1 MIKILTDWVASIPAD
16 VAREA
21 GIDVVTLFVNR
32 EGCEYAD
39 SEMDLDAFYAD
50 IYDMVDN
57 IPTSSQPSQH
67 TLETVFEEAAR
78 AGDEVLGI
86 FISSELSGTYEGAVR
101 AARAVK
107 ARNIDFTYVI
117 VDSTSCG
124 YDEAWPVFDAV
135 AARDAGEDLAGCAA
149 AALRGIESTR
159 FLFTPETLTFLQ
171 RGGRIGNAAALLGN
185 LIQLSPVLTVS
196 DGKADTFA
204 KVRTRKKA
212 LDRIVTEFKKD
223 VEQHGLKHV
232 VVHYIGDKAPA
243 VAWAREVVEPLI
255 GRTVSVLPVSPVI
268 GLHVGPAVGL
278 AYECASALAGKIS
291 ACAGA
296 RLRFVES
303 RDRPIPHAK
312 PLRKRETLMQH
323 KCNLIIDSCC
333 DLPFEVVDREGVELY
348 WFPTS

>member
-1 MIKILTDWVASIPAD
+1 MIKILTDSVASIPAD

-67 TLETVFEEAAR
+67 TLEAVFEEAAR

-107 ARNIDFTYVI
+107 ARN
-117 VDSTSCG
+117 
-124 YDEAWPVFDAV
+124 DEAWPVFDAV

-291 ACAGA
+291 GPVQARACA
-296 RLRFVES
+296 S
-303 RDRPIPHAK
+303 
-312 PLRKRETLMQH
+312 
-323 KCNLIIDSCC
+323 
-333 DLPFEVVDREGVELY
+333 
-348 WFPTS
+348 

>member
-1 MIKILTDWVASIPAD
+1 MIKILTDSVASIPAD
-16 VAREA
+16 AAREA
-21 GIDVVTLFVNR
+21 GIDVITLYVNR
-32 EGCEYAD
+32 DGRELAD
-39 SEMDLDAFYAD
+39 ADMDLDAFYAD

-57 IPTSSQPSQH
+57 IPTSSQPSQAA
-67 TLETVFEEAAR
+67 LEAVFEEAAQ
-78 AGDEVLGI
+78 AGDEVLGV
-86 FISSELSGTYEGAVR
+86 FISTGLSGAYEGAVR
-101 AARAVK
+101 AARAVA
-107 ARNIDFTYVI
+107 ARNIGFSYAL
-117 VDSTSCG
+117 VDSSSCG

-135 AARDAGEDLAGCAA
+135 AARAAGEDLDGCTRAV
-149 AALRGIESTR
+149 LKGIESTR

-171 RGGRIGNAAALLGN
+171 KGGRIGNAAALLGN

-196 DGKADTFA
+196 DGKATTLA

-291 ACAGA
+291 GPVQARACA
-296 RLRFVES
+296 S
-303 RDRPIPHAK
+303 
-312 PLRKRETLMQH
+312 
-323 KCNLIIDSCC
+323 
-333 DLPFEVVDREGVELY
+333 
-348 WFPTS
+348 

>member
-1 MIKILTDWVASIPAD
+1 MIKILTDSVASIPAD

-67 TLETVFEEAAR
+67 TLEAVFEEAAR

-101 AARAVK
+101 AARAVKARNIDFTYVIVDAARAVK

-291 ACAGA
+291 GPVQARACA
-296 RLRFVES
+296 S
-303 RDRPIPHAK
+303 
-312 PLRKRETLMQH
+312 
-323 KCNLIIDSCC
+323 
-333 DLPFEVVDREGVELY
+333 
-348 WFPTS
+348 

>member
-1 MIKILTDWVASIPAD
+1 MVRIITDSVASIPAD

-21 GIDVVTLFVNR
+21 GIDIVTLYVNR
-32 EGCEYAD
+32 DGTEYAD
-39 SEMDLDAFYAD
+39 ASMDLDVFYAD
-50 IYDMVDN
+50 IYDMVDD

-67 TLETVFEEAAR
+67 TLEELFEASAK
-78 AGDEVLGI
+78 AGEEVLGI
-86 FISSELSGTYEGAVR
+86 FISTGLSGTFDGAVR

-107 ARNIDFTYVI
+107 SRNIDFACTLI
-117 VDSTSCG
+117 DSTSCG

-135 AARDAGEDLAGCAA
+135 EARDAGAGLAGCTK
-149 AALRGIESTR
+149 AALAGMESTR

-171 RGGRIGNAAALLGN
+171 KGGRIGGAAALLGN
-185 LIQLSPVLTVS
+185 LIQLSPVLTVR
-196 DGKADTFA
+196 DGQATTLA

-291 ACAGA
+291 GPVQARACA
-296 RLRFVES
+296 S
-303 RDRPIPHAK
+303 
-312 PLRKRETLMQH
+312 
-323 KCNLIIDSCC
+323 
-333 DLPFEVVDREGVELY
+333 
-348 WFPTS
+348 

>member
-1 MIKILTDWVASIPAD
+1 MIKILTDSVASIPAD
-16 VAREA
+16 AAREA
-21 GIDVVTLFVNR
+21 GIDIITLYVNR
-32 EGCEYAD
+32 DGRELAD
-39 SEMDLDAFYAD
+39 AGMDLDAFYAD

-57 IPTSSQPSQH
+57 IPTSSQPSQAA
-67 TLETVFEEAAR
+67 LEAVFEEAAQ
-78 AGDEVLGI
+78 AGDEVLGV
-86 FISSELSGTYEGAVR
+86 FISTGLSGAYEGAVR
-101 AARAVK
+101 AARAVA
-107 ARNIDFTYVI
+107 ARNIGFSYAL
-117 VDSTSCG
+117 VDSSSCG

-135 AARDAGEDLAGCAA
+135 AARTAGEDLEGCTRAV
-149 AALRGIESTR
+149 LKGIESTR

-171 RGGRIGNAAALLGN
+171 KGGRIGNATALLGN
-185 LIQLSPVLTVS
+185 LIQLSPVLTVC
-196 DGKADTFA
+196 DGKTTTLA

-291 ACAGA
+291 GPVQARACA
-296 RLRFVES
+296 S
-303 RDRPIPHAK
+303 
-312 PLRKRETLMQH
+312 
-323 KCNLIIDSCC
+323 
-333 DLPFEVVDREGVELY
+333 
-348 WFPTS
+348 

>member
-1 MIKILTDWVASIPAD
+1 MASIPAD

-21 GIDVVTLFVNR
+21 GIDIVTLYVNR
-32 EGCEYAD
+32 DGTEYAD
-39 SEMDLDAFYAD
+39 ASMDLDAFYAD
-50 IYDMVDN
+50 IYDMVDD

-67 TLETVFEEAAR
+67 TLEELFEASAK
-78 AGDEVLGI
+78 AGEEVLGI

-196 DGKADTFA
+196 DGKATTLA

-212 LDRIVTEFKKD
+212 LEKIVATFKDD
-223 VEQHGLKHV
+223 VEKHGLKNV
-232 VVHYIGDKAPA
+232 VVHYIGDKTPA
-243 VAWAREVVEPLI
+243 VAWAHDVVEPLL
-255 GRTVSVLPVSPVI
+255 GRTVQVLPVSPVI
-268 GLHVGPAVGL
+268 GLHVGPAVGI
-278 AYECASALAGKIS
+278 AYECASALAGKLT
-291 ACAGA
+291 APVQA
-296 RLRFVES
+296 RL
-303 RDRPIPHAK
+303 
-312 PLRKRETLMQH
+312 
-323 KCNLIIDSCC
+323 C
-333 DLPFEVVDREGVELY
+333 
-348 WFPTS
+348 TS